1 MPTVRFTESVSKHDL
16 DALFE
21 WAKASYGAESCWKTL
36 YLNGL
41 PLGNLSQEW
50 AERVKTDWRAGC
62 SESSDGIFLN
72 ADDWPDMGEHLQH
85 LARGWHCAGLLDGW
99 RNECFDLTDGG
110 GNILFSLERAAFRP
124 FGLLSRAVHL
134 NGLTESDGRWHF
146 WIGRRSPHKA
156 VDPDKLD
163 NTAAGGVSSGELPS
177 ETVCRESSEEAGLDK
192 TLFPF
197 IRPVSRLHSLRP
209 VNRGVHNEIL
219 YVFDAV
225 LPETF
230 RPENQD
236 GEVAC
241 FEKMAIGGL
250 LDAMLSGR
258 MMHDAQLVTLDAFDR
273 YGLIAPN
280 HPLSDW
286 LRGIRT

>member
-1 MPTVRFTESVSKHDL
+1 MAFL
-16 DALFE
+16 D
-21 WAKASYGAESCWKTL
+21 
-36 YLNGL
+36 
-41 PLGNLSQEW
+41 
-50 AERVKTDWRAGC
+50 
-62 SESSDGIFLN
+62 
-72 ADDWPDMGEHLQH
+72 
-85 LARGWHCAGLLDGW
+85 
-99 RNECFDLTDGG
+99 
-110 GNILFSLERAAFRP
+110 
-124 FGLLSRAVHL
+124 
-134 NGLTESDGRWHF
+134 
-146 WIGRRSPHKA
+146 RRSPHKA

-241 FEKMAIGGL
+241 FEKMDIGGL